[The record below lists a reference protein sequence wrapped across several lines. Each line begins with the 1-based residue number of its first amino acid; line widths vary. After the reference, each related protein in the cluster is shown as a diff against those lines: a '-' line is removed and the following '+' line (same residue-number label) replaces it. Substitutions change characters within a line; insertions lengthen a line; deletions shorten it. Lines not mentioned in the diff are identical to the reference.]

1 MQGFELESCRFRLSW
16 GKNPSGSP
24 RLCLVRRADSAGSHD
39 SRPAPSSTVNPALIN
54 RLASYIDA
62 QHAKE
67 LLCCIDVVFDGN
79 TRMFREA

>member
-1 MQGFELESCRFRLSW
+1 MSYVT
-16 GKNPSGSP
+16 N
-24 RLCLVRRADSAGSHD
+24 DSTVIDVPGSHD
-39 SRPAPSSTVNPALIN
+39 NRPTPSSTVNPALIS

-67 LLCCIDVVFDGN
+67 LLCCIDVVFEGN

>member
-1 MQGFELESCRFRLSW
+1 
-16 GKNPSGSP
+16 
-24 RLCLVRRADSAGSHD
+24 
-39 SRPAPSSTVNPALIN
+39 
-54 RLASYIDA
+54 LASYIDA